1 MRTKTLLGIFL
12 IIALILG
19 GCSQAS
25 DGQLV
30 EEQLAIILTQ
40 SALEAQTA
48 VSILPEVIPASETPL
63 PTAQSTAT
71 INAPAATPDAVITIT
86 SIQETGAGRAIVY
99 WDAIGDFPAGYT
111 VVWTTETRQ
120 PLLPADDN
128 TYTGDPNARSA
139 MLSGLPGYVYV
150 VRVCRTTSGGCDVY
164 SKAGFFAFNSYAPTP
179 TINWTKT
186 AAAKT
191 AIASIP
197 SGGGGG
203 GATATATVM
212 KFAIVSMDGGAD
224 LKAHM
229 VWTSDVS
236 PSEGFRIYY
245 STTNEEPKQGSDSY
259 FVIQDGKTREAY
271 VDGKT
276 GTTYY
281 YRICKIDDGAC
292 VAYTASFKFTFP
304 GTAPA
309 ATATPKPTATQ
320 DAADILIATI
330 VDTSVGKAVITWGAS
345 GQFPEGFRVL
355 YSASDDTPDLN
366 DTVVTVSDSA
376 ARSAEVSGIPNTQY
390 YFRVCKYVAGSCVVY
405 SPVVTFKFAAPL
417 EDAAFDLSV
426 DGTVTDLGNV
436 GLTWA
441 ALDPA
446 PAGLLV
452 LWKVSPAVPAY
463 PADVKMQIA
472 NGAATSC
479 LITGLTSGTTYNFR
493 LCKFDGQICTA
504 YSTTA
509 SATAP

>member
-1 MRTKTLLGIFL
+1 MRTKSLLGIFM
-12 IIALILG
+12 IFALVLG

-40 SALEAQTA
+40 SAIEAQTA
-48 VSILPEVIPASETPL
+48 MSTLPQVIPASETPTPTTQ
-63 PTAQSTAT
+63 PTATT
-71 INAPAATPDAVITIT
+71 GAPTATPDASITIT

-99 WDAIGDFPAGYT
+99 WDAIGNFPAGYT
-111 VVWTTETRQ
+111 VVWTNETRQ
-120 PLLPADDN
+120 PILPGDDSN
-128 TYTGDPNARSA
+128 YTGDPNARSA

-164 SKAGFFAFNSYAPTP
+164 SEAAFFAFNSYAPTP

-191 AIASIP
+191 AIANIP
-197 SGGGGG
+197 PGGGGGGG
-203 GATATATVM
+203 GAAATPTVM

-245 STTNEEPKQGSDSY
+245 STTNKEPKQGSDSY

-271 VDGKT
+271 VDGMT

-281 YRICKIDDGAC
+281 YRICKIDEGAC

-309 ATATPKPTATQ
+309 ATATP
-320 DAADILIATI
+320 DAATILIATI
-330 VDTSVGKAVITWGAS
+330 TDTSVGKAVITWGAS
-345 GQFPEGFRVL
+345 GTFPEGFRVV
-355 YSASDDTPDLN
+355 YSASDSTPDLN
-366 DTVVTVSDSA
+366 DTVVTVSDGTVH
-376 ARSAEVSGIPNTQY
+376 SAEVSGIPNTNY
-390 YFRVCKYVAGSCVVY
+390 YFRVCKYLAGSCTVY
-405 SPVVTFKFAAPL
+405 SPVTTFKFAAPL
-417 EDAAFDLSV
+417 EDTAFVLSV
-426 DGTVTDLGNV
+426 DDTVTGSGNV

-441 ALDPA
+441 VLDPA

-452 LWKVSPAVPAY
+452 LWNVSPAVPAY
-463 PADVKMQIA
+463 PADEKMQIA
-472 NGAATSC
+472 NGAYTSY
-479 LITGLTSGTTYNFR
+479 LITGLTSDTIYTFR
-493 LCKFDGQICTA
+493 LCSFDGFICTA
-504 YSTTA
+504 YSNMV
-509 SATAP
+509 SALVP

>member
-1 MRTKTLLGIFL
+1 
-12 IIALILG
+12 
-19 GCSQAS
+19 
-25 DGQLV
+25 
-30 EEQLAIILTQ
+30 AIILTQ

-164 SKAGFFAFNSYAPTP
+164 SKAAFFAFNSYAPTP

-191 AIASIP
+191 AIANIP
-197 SGGGGG
+197 PGGGGGGG
-203 GATATATVM
+203 GAAATPTVM

-245 STTNEEPKQGSDSY
+245 STTNGEPKQGSDSY

-309 ATATPKPTATQ
+309 ATATPKPTVTQ
-320 DAADILIATI
+320 DTAEILIATI
-330 VDTSVGKAVITWGAS
+330 SDTSVGKAVITWGAS
-345 GQFPEGFRVL
+345 GKFPEGFRVV
-355 YSASDDTPDLN
+355 YSASDNTPNLN
-366 DTVVTVSDSA
+366 DTVVKVSDGA
-376 ARSAEVSGIPNTQY
+376 ARSAEVSGIPNTKY
-390 YFRVCKYVAGSCVVY
+390 YFRVCKYVAGSCTVY
-405 SPVVTFKFAAPL
+405 SPVNTFKFAAPP
-417 EDAAFDLSV
+417 EDAAFVLSV
-426 DGTVTDLGNV
+426 DGTVTDPGKV
-436 GLTWA
+436 VLTWVPPA
-441 ALDPA
+441 SA
-446 PAGLLV
+446 PAGYLV
-452 LWKVSPAVPAY
+452 LRDYPDIPVY
-463 PADVKMQIA
+463 PADVKQTISDGSAVTYEM
-472 NGAATSC
+472 
-479 LITGLTSGTTYNFR
+479 TGLKSGATFNFR
-493 LCKFDGQICTA
+493 LCSFDGFICTA
-504 YSTTA
+504 YSNTV
-509 SATAP
+509 SALVP